1 MRAALEPLAT
11 VKGIDMNTDNPHT
24 DDYGIF
30 KAYGDRIGR
39 AREDSLDPE
48 SDQIIT
54 IEALLLALDRS
65 GERDAVLSAIEK
77 LQLSPMEAG
86 GCVGSACLCLGEK
99 RSAAEFRS
107 GAAERR
113 WFGSCIRGDHVARA
127 CETGDALLRAQRRP
141 ASHQLSERSRARR
154 PERCRF
160 SGTANSVRQCLD
172 TITID
177 QNLRSRSA

>member
-1 MRAALEPLAT
+1 MISRKLTTLQMRAALDPLAT

-99 RSAAEFRS
+99 TQRRGISLGCRRAAMVWKLYPRQSRCSSLRDRGRFTSRSK
-107 GAAERR
+107 
-113 WFGSCIRGDHVARA
+113 
-127 CETGDALLRAQRRP
+127 ETGKP
-141 ASHQLSERSRARR
+141 
-154 PERCRF
+154 
-160 SGTANSVRQCLD
+160 
-172 TITID
+172 
-177 QNLRSRSA
+177 SAI